1 MSAGAAKRVQDEKII
16 HAIGVVCKRVGAKR
30 GVEMK

>member
-1 MSAGAAKRVQDEKII
+1 MSAGAAKRIQDEMII
-16 HAIGVVCKRVGAKR
+16 HAIGVVFKHVGAKR